1 MSNNAS
7 KTNVSSTPCA
17 ASASRRSR
25 ISSMQPRSKLIMS
38 LEKTSVPNLIK
49 DKVVIS
55 DDWTVLRLT
64 EGETPEGVAVPE
76 GKIIV
81 PLKVWQAQ
89 RAALQGRKELGV
101 WFASDERPEELK
113 DDLAPFQVIAVDFPK
128 FADGRGYSIAYN
140 LRARLG
146 YTGELR
152 AVGDVLRDQLFYMQ
166 RVGFNAFAVRADKN
180 IHDAL
185 KGLTDFSEKYQT
197 SWDEK
202 NPLFRRA
209 KRETLATR
217 D

>member
-1 MSNNAS
+1 
-7 KTNVSSTPCA
+7 
-17 ASASRRSR
+17 
-25 ISSMQPRSKLIMS
+25 
-38 LEKTSVPNLIK
+38 VPNTAHIIK

-55 DDWTVLRLT
+55 DDWTVLRLN

-89 RAALQGRKELGV
+89 RGNLQGRPELGV
-101 WFASDERPEELK
+101 WFASDERPEALK
-113 DDLAPFQVIAVDFPK
+113 DDLQPFKVIAVDFPK

-152 AVGDVLRDQLFYMQ
+152 AIGDVLRDQLFYMQ
-166 RVGFNAFAVRADKN
+166 RVGFNAFAVRADKD

-209 KRETLATR
+209 KRETVVTR